1 MGLQKCALNLNRI
14 GKELQPHGTAQFPC
28 AGYSAVYTD
37 KPEDVIPWHW
47 HEELEI
53 VYVETGSLKL
63 QIPGK
68 TFHLGQ
74 GEGFVINSN
83 LPHYAAA
90 ENFCNLHS
98 LVFHPVLI
106 TGSKDSVF
114 AVRYMTPL
122 IHCSTFDGCPLS
134 LTDAFN
140 RAFRALK
147 EERPG
152 HEFTVRENLSFICF
166 SLHERYAHEIDLGET
181 GLDPDSRR
189 IQIMLEYI
197 HQHYCENLDLTQIAR
212 SADIGNRECLRC
224 FKRSIQNS
232 PMQYLLKYR
241 TTQGAA
247 LLLQDPGSSV
257 SEIAAMCG
265 FNSASNFSQMF
276 KRFFKCTPREYR
288 REHGR

>member
-90 ENFCNLHS
+90 ENFCDLHS

-122 IHCSTFDGCPLS
+122 IHCSTFDAVL
-134 LTDAFN
+134 
-140 RAFRALK
+140 
-147 EERPG
+147 
-152 HEFTVRENLSFICF
+152 
-166 SLHERYAHEIDLGET
+166 
-181 GLDPDSRR
+181 
-189 IQIMLEYI
+189 
-197 HQHYCENLDLTQIAR
+197 
-212 SADIGNRECLRC
+212 
-224 FKRSIQNS
+224 
-232 PMQYLLKYR
+232 
-241 TTQGAA
+241 
-247 LLLQDPGSSV
+247 
-257 SEIAAMCG
+257 
-265 FNSASNFSQMF
+265 
-276 KRFFKCTPREYR
+276 
-288 REHGR
+288 

>member
-90 ENFCNLHS
+90 ENFCDLHS

-106 TGSKDSVF
+106 
-114 AVRYMTPL
+114 
-122 IHCSTFDGCPLS
+122 IS
-134 LTDAFN
+134 L
-140 RAFRALK
+140 
-147 EERPG
+147 
-152 HEFTVRENLSFICF
+152 
-166 SLHERYAHEIDLGET
+166 Y
-181 GLDPDSRR
+181 
-189 IQIMLEYI
+189 
-197 HQHYCENLDLTQIAR
+197 
-212 SADIGNRECLRC
+212 
-224 FKRSIQNS
+224 
-232 PMQYLLKYR
+232 
-241 TTQGAA
+241 
-247 LLLQDPGSSV
+247 
-257 SEIAAMCG
+257 
-265 FNSASNFSQMF
+265 
-276 KRFFKCTPREYR
+276 
-288 REHGR
+288 